1 MADGL
6 YLADGTFRTFSIES
20 LTTELATR
28 QNAGLYLGDVGG
40 WLTQLPDPDPV
51 LRKRA
56 EDAEVLMEL
65 AADDQVTTAMLARKY
80 RVQNC
85 QHYCFRPGAPDG
97 KDADAKARL
106 VHERF
111 VADLE
116 RTNLR
121 TIISSILD
129 APFYG
134 MTPLELLWELDG
146 GWWHLRDIVAR
157 PYHWFAFDQRNR
169 PLFRGAYGQSC
180 ADPVPLPESKFI
192 IAVHQPTYD
201 NPYGLR
207 LLSRCLWPVAFK
219 RGGLQFYAKFV
230 ERHGMPW
237 IVGNAPP
244 QAKDGEKR
252 EIAADLARMV
262 QDCVAVM
269 PAGSDVKFL
278 SAGTTQAQLHEDFL
292 ARQDRAISKVLMGQ
306 TLTIETDGKN
316 SLAAT
321 EAHKGV
327 ADDIAEADKAMVS
340 DVFNEICWV
349 YARVNVGPDVLAPLF
364 SYEEPEDLLSKADLD
379 LKLKSMGVKWLR
391 PHLEGDYGLKPDEF
405 DLEGEGT
412 PVDELAADKLQ
423 PNEKKDKEKDDS
435 AEDAEDAE
443 DEKGKDD
450 GKKKGPDFAA
460 PDDFTSAEDA
470 QARLDKAIDALL
482 PEVLKASAEFCSQV
496 ENAVE
501 SAKSFDELQLA
512 LADLLA
518 GKVEDDDLAKL
529 MGRSRKGGRRCRF
542 LSRKSS
548 PTPFSLMQPSPSGS
562 PAPSSPRRRRKPS
575 AKGRAAGPFTS
586 PGLPRRIW

>member
-1 MADGL
+1 MEKGL
-6 YLADGTFRTFSIES
+6 YLPDGSYKPLDVAD

-28 QNAGLYLGDVGG
+28 QNSGLYLGDVGG

-56 EDAEVLMEL
+56 EDAEILMEL
-65 AADDQVTTAMLARKY
+65 AADDQVTSAMLARKY

-85 QHYCFRPGAPDG
+85 PHYCFRPGAPDG
-97 KDADAKARL
+97 KDPDAKAKLVYERL
-106 VHERF
+106 

-134 MTPLELLWELDG
+134 MTPLELCWKLEG

-157 PYHWFAFDQRNR
+157 PYHWFAFDQRNQ

-180 ADPVPLPESKFI
+180 ADPVLLSELKFV

-207 LLSRCLWPVAFK
+207 LLSRCFWPVTFK
-219 RGGLQFYAKFV
+219 RGGQTFYTKFI

-237 IVGNAPP
+237 VVGTAP
-244 QAKDGEKR
+244 AKAEASEKR
-252 EIAADLARMV
+252 DMVAGLARMV
-262 QDCVAVM
+262 QDCVAVV
-269 PAGSDVKFL
+269 PAGADVKFMT
-278 SAGTTQAQLHEDFL
+278 AGTTQNQLHEQFL
-292 ARQDRAISKVLMGQ
+292 SRLDRAISKVLMGQ

-327 ADDIAEADKAMVS
+327 ADDIAEADKAMVA
-340 DVFNEICWV
+340 DVWNEICWV
-349 YARVNVGPDVLAPLF
+349 YARQNVGPDVLAPLF
-364 SYEEPEDLLSKADLD
+364 SYEEPQDLLSKADLD
-379 LKLKSMGVKWLR
+379 LKLKSMGAKWLR

-405 DLEGEGT
+405 ELEGEGT
-412 PVDELAADKLQ
+412 PVDELAAEKAG
-423 PNEKKDKEKDDS
+423 EKKPDAEGEDRDDLDEDKEDNEE
-435 AEDAEDAE
+435 EDNA
-443 DEKGKDD
+443 
-450 GKKKGPDFAA
+450 KKKGPDFAA
-460 PDDFTSAEDA
+460 PDDFASAEDA

-482 PEVLKASAEFCSQV
+482 PDALKASAEFCSQV

-529 MGRSRKGGRRCRF
+529 MERS
-542 LSRKSS
+542 
-548 PTPFSLMQPSPSGS
+548 MVM
-562 PAPSSPRRRRKPS
+562 
-575 AKGRAAGPFTS
+575 AAGFGAVAGKEDADAAS
-586 PGLPRRIW
+586 

>member
-1 MADGL
+1 MEKGL
-6 YLADGTFRTFSIES
+6 YLPDGSYKALDVAD

-28 QNAGLYLGDVGG
+28 RNAGLYLGDVGG

-56 EDAEVLMEL
+56 EDAEILQEL
-65 AADDQVTTAMLARKY
+65 VADDQVTTAMLARKY

-85 QHYCFRPGAPDG
+85 PHYCFRPGAPDG

-106 VHERF
+106 VYERL

-134 MTPLELLWELDG
+134 MTPLELCWELDG
-146 GWWHLRDIVAR
+146 GWWHLRDVVAR
-157 PYHWFAFDQRNR
+157 PYHWFAFDQQNR

-180 ADPVPLPESKFI
+180 ADPVLLSELKFV

-237 IVGNAPP
+237 IIGNAPP
-244 QAKDGEKR
+244 QAKAGEKR
-252 EIAADLARMV
+252 EIVADLARMV
-262 QDCVAVM
+262 QDCVAVI
-269 PAGSDVKFL
+269 PAGADVKFL
-278 SAGTTQAQLHEDFL
+278 TAGTTQNQLHEQFL

-327 ADDIAEADKAMVS
+327 ADDIAEADKAMVA

-349 YARVNVGPDVLAPLF
+349 YARQNVGPDVLAPLF
-364 SYEEPEDLLSKADLD
+364 SYEEPQNLLSKAELD
-379 LKLKSMGVKWLR
+379 LKLKSMGAKWLR

-405 DLEGEGT
+405 ELEGEGA
-412 PVDELAADKLQ
+412 PIDKIAAEKADK
-423 PNEKKDKEKDDS
+423 KKQDTSGEEPDEDKDDP
-435 AEDAEDAE
+435 AEGEE
-443 DEKGKDD
+443 EDD
-450 GKKKGPDFAA
+450 GSKKKGKGPEFAA
-460 PDDFTSAEDA
+460 SDGFASAEDA
-470 QARLDKAIDALL
+470 QERLDKAIDALL
-482 PEVLKASAEFCSQV
+482 PDALKASAEFCSQV

-529 MGRSRKGGRRCRF
+529 MERS
-542 LSRKSS
+542 
-548 PTPFSLMQPSPSGS
+548 MVM
-562 PAPSSPRRRRKPS
+562 
-575 AKGRAAGPFTS
+575 AAGFGAAAGKEDVDAAS
-586 PGLPRRIW
+586 

>member
-1 MADGL
+1 MEKGL
-6 YLADGTFRTFSIES
+6 YLPDGSYKQLDVAD

-28 QNAGLYLGDVGG
+28 RNAGLYLGDVGG

-56 EDAEVLMEL
+56 EDAEILQEL

-85 QHYCFRPGAPDG
+85 PHYCFRPGAQDG
-97 KDADAKARL
+97 KDPDAKARL
-106 VHERF
+106 VYERF

-116 RTNLR
+116 RANLR

-134 MTPLELLWELDG
+134 MTPLELCWELEG

-180 ADPVPLPESKFI
+180 ADPVPLSELKFV

-244 QAKDGEKR
+244 RAEAGEKR
-252 EIAADLARMV
+252 EIVAGLSRMV

-327 ADDIAEADKAMVS
+327 ADDIAEADKAMVA

-349 YARVNVGPDVLAPLF
+349 YAQQNVGPDVLAPLF
-364 SYEEPEDLLSKADLD
+364 AYEEPQDLLSKADLD
-379 LKLKSMGVKWLR
+379 LKLKSMGAKWLR

-405 DLEGEGT
+405 ELEGEGI
-412 PVDELAADKLQ
+412 PVDGLAAGKAG
-423 PNEKKDKEKDDS
+423 EKKPDVEGKDQDNP
-435 AEDAEDAE
+435 DGD
-443 DEKGKDD
+443 DEDD

-460 PDDFTSAEDA
+460 PDDFASAEDA

-482 PEVLKASAEFCSQV
+482 PDALKASAGFCSQV

-529 MGRSRKGGRRCRF
+529 MERS
-542 LSRKSS
+542 
-548 PTPFSLMQPSPSGS
+548 MVM
-562 PAPSSPRRRRKPS
+562 
-575 AKGRAAGPFTS
+575 AAGFGAAAGKEDADAAS
-586 PGLPRRIW
+586 

>member
-85 QHYCFRPGAPDG
+85 PHYCFRPGAPDG

-106 VHERF
+106 VYERL

-134 MTPLELLWELDG
+134 MTPLELCWELEG

-180 ADPVPLPESKFI
+180 ADPVLLSELKFV

-244 QAKDGEKR
+244 RAEAGEKR
-252 EIAADLARMV
+252 EIVADLARMV

-321 EAHKGV
+321 EAHKSV
-327 ADDIAEADKAMVS
+327 ADDIAEADKAMVA
-340 DVFNEICWV
+340 DVWNEICWV
-349 YARVNVGPDVLAPLF
+349 YARQNVGPDVLAPLF
-364 SYEEPEDLLSKADLD
+364 SYEEPQDLRSKAELD

-405 DLEGEGT
+405 ELEGEGT
-412 PVDELAADKLQ
+412 PVDELAAEKAG
-423 PNEKKDKEKDDS
+423 EKKPDAEGEDRDDLDEDKEDNEE
-435 AEDAEDAE
+435 EDNA
-443 DEKGKDD
+443 
-450 GKKKGPDFAA
+450 KKKGPDFAA

-482 PEVLKASAEFCSQV
+482 PDALKAGAEFCSQV
-496 ENAVE
+496 ENAVK
-501 SAKSFDELQLA
+501 SAKSFEELQLA

-529 MGRSRKGGRRCRF
+529 MERS
-542 LSRKSS
+542 
-548 PTPFSLMQPSPSGS
+548 MVM
-562 PAPSSPRRRRKPS
+562 
-575 AKGRAAGPFTS
+575 AAGFGAAAGKEDVDAAS
-586 PGLPRRIW
+586 

>member
-111 VADLE
+111 MADLE

-244 QAKDGEKR
+244 RAEAGEKR
-252 EIAADLARMV
+252 EIVAGLSRMV

-327 ADDIAEADKAMVS
+327 ADDIAEADKAMVA

-364 SYEEPEDLLSKADLD
+364 SYEEPQDLLSKADLD
-379 LKLKSMGVKWLR
+379 LKLESMGVKWLR
-391 PHLEGDYGLKPDEF
+391 PHLEGDYGLKSDEF

-412 PVDELAADKLQ
+412 PVDELAADKPQ
-423 PNEKKDKEKDDS
+423 PDEKKDKEKDDS

-460 PDDFTSAEDA
+460 PDDFASAEDA

-482 PEVLKASAEFCSQV
+482 PEALKASAEFCSQV

-512 LADLLA
+512 LADLLT

-529 MGRSRKGGRRCRF
+529 MERS
-542 LSRKSS
+542 
-548 PTPFSLMQPSPSGS
+548 MVM
-562 PAPSSPRRRRKPS
+562 
-575 AKGRAAGPFTS
+575 AAGFGAAAGKEDVDAAS
-586 PGLPRRIW
+586 

>member
-6 YLADGTFRTFSIES
+6 YLADGTFWAFSIES

-85 QHYCFRPGAPDG
+85 PHYCFRPGAPDG

-106 VHERF
+106 VYERL

-134 MTPLELLWELDG
+134 MTPLELCWELEG

-180 ADPVPLPESKFI
+180 ADPVLLSELKFV

-244 QAKDGEKR
+244 RAEAGEKR
-252 EIAADLARMV
+252 EIVADLARMV

-321 EAHKGV
+321 EAHKSV
-327 ADDIAEADKAMVS
+327 ADDIAEADKAMVA
-340 DVFNEICWV
+340 DVWNEICWV
-349 YARVNVGPDVLAPLF
+349 YARQNVGPDVLAPLF
-364 SYEEPEDLLSKADLD
+364 SYEEPQDLRSKAELD

-405 DLEGEGT
+405 ELEGEGT
-412 PVDELAADKLQ
+412 PVDELAAEKAG
-423 PNEKKDKEKDDS
+423 EKKPDAEGEDRDDLDEDKEDNEE
-435 AEDAEDAE
+435 EDNA
-443 DEKGKDD
+443 
-450 GKKKGPDFAA
+450 KKKGPDFAA

-482 PEVLKASAEFCSQV
+482 PDALKAGAEFCSQV
-496 ENAVE
+496 ENAVK
-501 SAKSFDELQLA
+501 SAKSFEELQLA

-529 MGRSRKGGRRCRF
+529 MERS
-542 LSRKSS
+542 
-548 PTPFSLMQPSPSGS
+548 MVM
-562 PAPSSPRRRRKPS
+562 
-575 AKGRAAGPFTS
+575 AAGFGAAAGKEDVDAAS
-586 PGLPRRIW
+586 

>member
-1 MADGL
+1 MEKGL
-6 YLADGTFRTFSIES
+6 YLPDGSYKPLDVFD

-85 QHYCFRPGAPDG
+85 PHYCFRPGAPDG

-106 VHERF
+106 VYERL

-134 MTPLELLWELDG
+134 MTPLELCWELEG

-157 PYHWFAFDQRNR
+157 PYHWFAFDQQNR

-180 ADPVPLPESKFI
+180 ADPVLLSELKFV

-237 IVGNAPP
+237 IVGNVPP
-244 QAKDGEKR
+244 RAEAGEKR
-252 EIAADLARMV
+252 EIVADLARMV

-321 EAHKGV
+321 EAHKSV
-327 ADDIAEADKAMVS
+327 ADDIAEADKAMVA
-340 DVFNEICWV
+340 DVWNEICWV
-349 YARVNVGPDVLAPLF
+349 YARQNVGPDVLAPLF
-364 SYEEPEDLLSKADLD
+364 SYEEPQDLRSKAELD

-405 DLEGEGT
+405 ELEGEGT
-412 PVDELAADKLQ
+412 PVDELAAEKAGEKKPDAEGEDRDDLDEDKED
-423 PNEKKDKEKDDS
+423 NEK
-435 AEDAEDAE
+435 EDNA
-443 DEKGKDD
+443 
-450 GKKKGPDFAA
+450 KKKGPDFAA

-482 PEVLKASAEFCSQV
+482 PDALKAGAEFCSQV
-496 ENAVE
+496 ENAVK
-501 SAKSFDELQLA
+501 SAKSFEELQLA

-529 MGRSRKGGRRCRF
+529 MERS
-542 LSRKSS
+542 
-548 PTPFSLMQPSPSGS
+548 MVM
-562 PAPSSPRRRRKPS
+562 
-575 AKGRAAGPFTS
+575 AAGFGAAAGKEDADAAS
-586 PGLPRRIW
+586 

>member
-1 MADGL
+1 MEKGL
-6 YLADGTFRTFSIES
+6 YLPDGSYKPLNVAD

-28 QNAGLYLGDVGG
+28 RNAGLYLGDVGG

-56 EDAEVLMEL
+56 EDAEILQEL

-85 QHYCFRPGAPDG
+85 SHYGFRAGAPDG
-97 KDADAKARL
+97 KEADAKARL
-106 VHERF
+106 VCERLM
-111 VADLE
+111 ADLE

-157 PYHWFAFDQRNR
+157 PYHWFAFDQQNR

-180 ADPVPLPESKFI
+180 ADPVLLPEFKFV

-230 ERHGMPW
+230 ERHGLPW
-237 IVGNAPP
+237 VVGSAS
-244 QAKDGEKR
+244 AKAEASEKR
-252 EIAADLARMV
+252 DMAANLARMV
-262 QDCVAVM
+262 QDCVAVI
-269 PAGSDVKFL
+269 PAGAEVKLL
-278 SAGTTQAQLHEDFL
+278 SSGTGQGQLHEDFL

-327 ADDIAEADKAMVS
+327 ADDIADADKALVA
-340 DVFNEICWV
+340 DVFNEICWT
-349 YARVNVGPDVLAPLF
+349 YARVNAGPDVLAPLF
-364 SYEEPEDLLSKADLD
+364 AYEEPEDLLSKADLD

-391 PHLEGDYGLKPDEF
+391 PHLEGDYGLKPEEF
-405 DLEGEGT
+405 ELEGEGA
-412 PVDELAADKLQ
+412 PVDEPAAEKPQPDK
-423 PNEKKDKEKDDS
+423 KDDS
-435 AEDAEDAE
+435 AEGAE
-443 DEKGKDD
+443 DEDSKEKDGD
-450 GKKKGPDFAA
+450 TKKKGPEFAA
-460 PDDFTSAEDA
+460 FADASSAEDA
-470 QARLDKAIDALL
+470 QVRLDKAIDALL
-482 PEVLKASAEFCSQV
+482 PDALKASAAFCSQV
-496 ENAVE
+496 ENTVA

-512 LADLLA
+512 LADLLT
-518 GKVEDDDLAKL
+518 GKVEDDEMAKV
-529 MGRSRKGGRRCRF
+529 MERS
-542 LSRKSS
+542 LI
-548 PTPFSLMQPSPSGS
+548 M
-562 PAPSSPRRRRKPS
+562 
-575 AKGRAAGPFTS
+575 AAGFGAAAGKEDADAAS
-586 PGLPRRIW
+586 

>member
-1 MADGL
+1 MEKGL
-6 YLADGTFRTFSIES
+6 YLPDGSYKPLDVAD

-56 EDAEVLMEL
+56 EDAEILREL
-65 AADDQVTTAMLARKY
+65 VADDQVTTAMLARKY

-85 QHYCFRPGAPDG
+85 PHYCFRPGAPDG
-97 KDADAKARL
+97 KDPDAKAKLVYERL
-106 VHERF
+106 

-157 PYHWFAFDQRNR
+157 PYHWFGFDQRNR

-180 ADPVPLPESKFI
+180 AEPVLLPEAKFV

-230 ERHGMPW
+230 ERHGIPW

-244 QAKDGEKR
+244 QAKATEKR
-252 EIAADLARMV
+252 EIAVDLSRMV

-278 SAGTTQAQLHEDFL
+278 TAGTTQAQLHEDFL

-327 ADDIAEADKAMVS
+327 ADDIAEADKAMVA
-340 DVFNEICWV
+340 DVWNEICWV
-349 YARVNVGPDVLAPLF
+349 YARQNVGPDVLAPLF
-364 SYEEPEDLLSKADLD
+364 AYEEPEDLSARADLD
-379 LKLKSMGVKWLR
+379 LKLKAMGAKWLR

-405 DLEGEGT
+405 ELEDEGT
-412 PVDELAADKLQ
+412 PVDELAADKA
-423 PNEKKDKEKDDS
+423 NRKKP
-435 AEDAEDAE
+435 DAEGKNQDDPDG
-443 DEKGKDD
+443 DEEDD

-460 PDDFTSAEDA
+460 PDDFASAEDA
-470 QARLDKAIDALL
+470 QERLDKAIDALL
-482 PEVLKASAEFCSQV
+482 PEALKASTEFCSQV
-496 ENAVE
+496 ENAVA
-501 SAKSFDELQLA
+501 SAKSFDELQLT

-518 GKVEDDDLAKL
+518 GKVENTELAKL
-529 MGRSRKGGRRCRF
+529 MERS
-542 LSRKSS
+542 
-548 PTPFSLMQPSPSGS
+548 MVM
-562 PAPSSPRRRRKPS
+562 
-575 AKGRAAGPFTS
+575 AAGFGAAAGKEDADAAS
-586 PGLPRRIW
+586 

>member
-1 MADGL
+1 MEKGL
-6 YLADGTFRTFSIES
+6 YLPDGSYKPLDVS
-20 LTTELATR
+20 DLTTELATR

-56 EDAEVLMEL
+56 EDAEILREL
-65 AADDQVTTAMLARKY
+65 VADDQVTTAMLARKY

-85 QHYCFRPGAPDG
+85 PHYCFRPGAPDG
-97 KDADAKARL
+97 KDPDDKAKLVYERL
-106 VHERF
+106 

-157 PYHWFAFDQRNR
+157 PYHWFGFDQRNR

-180 ADPVPLPESKFI
+180 AEPVLLPEAKFV

-244 QAKDGEKR
+244 QAKATEKR
-252 EIAADLARMV
+252 EIAADLSRMV

-278 SAGTTQAQLHEDFL
+278 TAGTTQAQLHEDFL

-327 ADDIAEADKAMVS
+327 ADDIAEADKAMVA

-349 YARVNVGPDVLAPLF
+349 YARQNVGPDVLAPLF
-364 SYEEPEDLLSKADLD
+364 AYEEPQDLLSRADLD
-379 LKLKSMGVKWLR
+379 LKIKSMGVKWLR

-405 DLEGEGT
+405 ELEGEGT
-412 PVDELAADKLQ
+412 PVDEPTTGKTG
-423 PNEKKDKEKDDS
+423 EKHSDVECKDQDDP
-435 AEDAEDAE
+435 DG
-443 DEKGKDD
+443 DEEDD

-460 PDDFTSAEDA
+460 PDDFASAEDA

-482 PEVLKASAEFCSQV
+482 PEALKASTEFCSQV
-496 ENAVE
+496 ENAVV
-501 SAKSFDELQLA
+501 SAKSFDELQLT

-518 GKVEDDDLAKL
+518 GKVENTELAKL
-529 MGRSRKGGRRCRF
+529 MERS
-542 LSRKSS
+542 
-548 PTPFSLMQPSPSGS
+548 MVM
-562 PAPSSPRRRRKPS
+562 
-575 AKGRAAGPFTS
+575 AAGFGAAAGKEDADAAS
-586 PGLPRRIW
+586 

>member
-6 YLADGTFRTFSIES
+6 YLADGTFRPFSIES

-28 QNAGLYLGDVGG
+28 RNAGLYLGDVGG

-56 EDAEVLMEL
+56 EDAEILGEL

-85 QHYCFRPGAPDG
+85 PHYCFRPGAQDG
-97 KDADAKARL
+97 KEADAKARL
-106 VHERF
+106 VHERLM
-111 VADLE
+111 ADLE
-116 RTNLR
+116 RANLR

-134 MTPLELLWELDG
+134 MTPLELCWELEG

-157 PYHWFAFDQRNR
+157 PYHWFAFDQQNR

-180 ADPVPLPESKFI
+180 ADPVLLSELKFV
-192 IAVHQPTYD
+192 IAVHQPSYD

-244 QAKDGEKR
+244 QAKAMEKR
-252 EIAADLARMV
+252 EIAVDLSRMV

-278 SAGTTQAQLHEDFL
+278 TAGTTQAQLHEDFL

-327 ADDIAEADKAMVS
+327 ADDIAEADKAMVA
-340 DVFNEICWV
+340 DAFNEICWV
-349 YARVNVGPDVLAPLF
+349 YARQNVGPDVLAPLF
-364 SYEEPEDLLSKADLD
+364 SYEEPQDLLSKADLD
-379 LKLKSMGVKWLR
+379 LKLKSMGAKWLR

-405 DLEGEGT
+405 ELEGEGT
-412 PVDELAADKLQ
+412 PVDEIAAEKADK
-423 PNEKKDKEKDDS
+423 KKQDTNGEEPDEDKDDP
-435 AEDAEDAE
+435 AEGEE
-443 DEKGKDD
+443 EEDD
-450 GKKKGPDFAA
+450 GSKKKGKGPEFAA
-460 PDDFTSAEDA
+460 SDGFASAEDA
-470 QARLDKAIDALL
+470 QERLDKAIDALL
-482 PEVLKASAEFCSQV
+482 PDALKASAEFCSQV

-501 SAKSFDELQLA
+501 SAKSFDDLQLA

-518 GKVEDDDLAKL
+518 GKVEDDELAKL
-529 MGRSRKGGRRCRF
+529 MERS
-542 LSRKSS
+542 
-548 PTPFSLMQPSPSGS
+548 MVM
-562 PAPSSPRRRRKPS
+562 
-575 AKGRAAGPFTS
+575 AAGFGAAAGKEDVDAAS
-586 PGLPRRIW
+586 

>member
-1 MADGL
+1 MEKGL
-6 YLADGTFRTFSIES
+6 YLPDGSYKALDVAD

-28 QNAGLYLGDVGG
+28 RNAGLYLGDVGG

-56 EDAEVLMEL
+56 EDAEILQEL

-85 QHYCFRPGAPDG
+85 PHYCFRPGAPDG

-106 VHERF
+106 VYERL

-134 MTPLELLWELDG
+134 MTPLELCWELEG

-157 PYHWFAFDQRNR
+157 PYHWFAFDQQNR

-180 ADPVPLPESKFI
+180 ADPVLLPEAKFV

-237 IVGNAPP
+237 VVGTAP
-244 QAKDGEKR
+244 AKAEANEKR
-252 EIAADLARMV
+252 DMVTGLSRMV
-262 QDCVAVM
+262 QDCVAVI
-269 PAGSDVKFL
+269 PAGAEIKLL
-278 SAGTTQAQLHEDFL
+278 SAGATQNQLHEQFL

-327 ADDIAEADKAMVS
+327 ADDIAEADKAMVA
-340 DVFNEICWV
+340 DVFNEICWT

-364 SYEEPEDLLSKADLD
+364 AYEEPQDLLSKADLD
-379 LKLKSMGVKWLR
+379 LKLKSMGAKWLR
-391 PHLEGDYGLKPDEF
+391 PHFEGDYGLKPDEF

-412 PVDELAADKLQ
+412 PVDELAADKADKGKKQ
-423 PNEKKDKEKDDS
+423 DAGREDSDDDKGDPTDDEEKEEDEEDDDS
-435 AEDAEDAE
+435 
-443 DEKGKDD
+443 
-450 GKKKGPDFAA
+450 KKKGPDFAA
-460 PDDFTSAEDA
+460 SDSFASAEDA
-470 QARLDKAIDALL
+470 QERLDKAIDALL
-482 PEVLKASAEFCSQV
+482 PDALKASAEFCSQV
-496 ENAVE
+496 ENAVA
-501 SAKSFDELQLA
+501 SAKSFDELQLE

-518 GKVEDDDLAKL
+518 GKIEDAKLAKL
-529 MGRSRKGGRRCRF
+529 MERS
-542 LSRKSS
+542 
-548 PTPFSLMQPSPSGS
+548 MVM
-562 PAPSSPRRRRKPS
+562 
-575 AKGRAAGPFTS
+575 AAGFGAAAGKEDADAAS
-586 PGLPRRIW
+586 RA

>member
-1 MADGL
+1 MEKGL
-6 YLADGTFRTFSIES
+6 YLPDGSYKALDVAD

-28 QNAGLYLGDVGG
+28 RNAGLYLGDVGG

-56 EDAEVLMEL
+56 EDAEILQEL

-85 QHYCFRPGAPDG
+85 PHYCFRPGAPDG

-106 VHERF
+106 VYERL

-134 MTPLELLWELDG
+134 MTPLELCWELEG

-157 PYHWFAFDQRNR
+157 PYHWFAFDQQNR

-180 ADPVPLPESKFI
+180 ADPVLLSELKFV
-192 IAVHQPTYD
+192 IAVHQPSYD

-244 QAKDGEKR
+244 QAKAMEKR
-252 EIAADLARMV
+252 EIAVDLSRMV

-278 SAGTTQAQLHEDFL
+278 TAGTTQAQLHEDFL

-327 ADDIAEADKAMVS
+327 ADDIAEADKAMVA
-340 DVFNEICWV
+340 DAFNEICWV
-349 YARVNVGPDVLAPLF
+349 YARQNVGPDVLAPLF
-364 SYEEPEDLLSKADLD
+364 SYEEPQDLLSKADLD
-379 LKLKSMGVKWLR
+379 LKLKSMGAKWLR

-405 DLEGEGT
+405 ELEGEGT
-412 PVDELAADKLQ
+412 PVDEIAAEKADK
-423 PNEKKDKEKDDS
+423 KKQDTNGEEPDEDKDDP
-435 AEDAEDAE
+435 AEGEE
-443 DEKGKDD
+443 EDD
-450 GKKKGPDFAA
+450 GSKKKGKGPEFAA
-460 PDDFTSAEDA
+460 SDGFASAEDA
-470 QARLDKAIDALL
+470 QERLDKAIDALL
-482 PEVLKASAEFCSQV
+482 PDALKASAEFCSKV

-529 MGRSRKGGRRCRF
+529 MERS
-542 LSRKSS
+542 
-548 PTPFSLMQPSPSGS
+548 MVM
-562 PAPSSPRRRRKPS
+562 
-575 AKGRAAGPFTS
+575 AAGFGAAAGKEDADAAS
-586 PGLPRRIW
+586 

>member
-111 VADLE
+111 MADLE

-180 ADPVPLPESKFI
+180 ADPVPLPESKFV

-244 QAKDGEKR
+244 QAKDMEKR
-252 EIAADLARMV
+252 EIVADLARMV

-327 ADDIAEADKAMVS
+327 ADDIAEADKVMVA

-412 PVDELAADKLQ
+412 PVDELAADKPQ
-423 PNEKKDKEKDDS
+423 PDEKKDKEKDDS
-435 AEDAEDAE
+435 AEDTEDAE

-450 GKKKGPDFAA
+450 AKKKGPDFAA

-529 MGRSRKGGRRCRF
+529 MERS
-542 LSRKSS
+542 
-548 PTPFSLMQPSPSGS
+548 MV
-562 PAPSSPRRRRKPS
+562 
-575 AKGRAAGPFTS
+575 RAAGFGAAAGKEDADAAS
-586 PGLPRRIW
+586 

>member
-85 QHYCFRPGAPDG
+85 PHYCFRPGAPDG

-106 VHERF
+106 VYERL

-134 MTPLELLWELDG
+134 MTPLELCWELEG

-180 ADPVPLPESKFI
+180 ADPVLLSELKFV

-244 QAKDGEKR
+244 RAEAGEKR
-252 EIAADLARMV
+252 EIVADLARMV

-321 EAHKGV
+321 EAHKSV
-327 ADDIAEADKAMVS
+327 ADDIAEADKAMVA

-349 YARVNVGPDVLAPLF
+349 YARQNVGPDVLAPLF
-364 SYEEPEDLLSKADLD
+364 SYEEPQDLRSKAELD

-412 PVDELAADKLQ
+412 PVDELAAEKAGEKKPDAEGEDRDDLDEDKED
-423 PNEKKDKEKDDS
+423 NEK
-435 AEDAEDAE
+435 EDNA
-443 DEKGKDD
+443 
-450 GKKKGPDFAA
+450 KKKGPDFAA

-482 PEVLKASAEFCSQV
+482 PDARKAGAEFCSQV
-496 ENAVE
+496 ENAVK
-501 SAKSFDELQLA
+501 SAKSFEELQLA

-529 MGRSRKGGRRCRF
+529 MERS
-542 LSRKSS
+542 
-548 PTPFSLMQPSPSGS
+548 MVM
-562 PAPSSPRRRRKPS
+562 
-575 AKGRAAGPFTS
+575 AAGFGAAAGKEDVDAAS
-586 PGLPRRIW
+586 

>member
-1 MADGL
+1 MEKGL
-6 YLADGTFRTFSIES
+6 YLPDGSYKPLDVFD

-28 QNAGLYLGDVGG
+28 RNAGLYLGDVGT

-65 AADDQVTTAMLARKY
+65 VADDQVTTAMLARKY

-85 QHYCFRPGAPDG
+85 PHYCFRPGAPDG

-106 VHERF
+106 VYERL

-134 MTPLELLWELDG
+134 MTPLELCWELEG

-157 PYHWFAFDQRNR
+157 PYHWFAFDQQNR

-180 ADPVPLPESKFI
+180 ADPVLLSELKFV
-192 IAVHQPTYD
+192 IAVHQPSYD

-244 QAKDGEKR
+244 QAKAMEKR
-252 EIAADLARMV
+252 EIAVDLSRMV

-278 SAGTTQAQLHEDFL
+278 TAGTTQAQLHEDFL

-327 ADDIAEADKAMVS
+327 ADDIAEADKAMVA
-340 DVFNEICWV
+340 DAFNEICWV
-349 YARVNVGPDVLAPLF
+349 YARQNVGPDVLAPLF
-364 SYEEPEDLLSKADLD
+364 SYEEPQDLLSKADLD
-379 LKLKSMGVKWLR
+379 LKLKSMGAKWLR

-405 DLEGEGT
+405 ELEGEGT
-412 PVDELAADKLQ
+412 PVDEIAAEKADK
-423 PNEKKDKEKDDS
+423 KKQDTNGEEPDEDKDDP
-435 AEDAEDAE
+435 AEGEE
-443 DEKGKDD
+443 EEDD
-450 GKKKGPDFAA
+450 GSKKKGKGPEFAA
-460 PDDFTSAEDA
+460 SDGFASAEDA
-470 QARLDKAIDALL
+470 QERLDKAIDALL
-482 PEVLKASAEFCSQV
+482 PDALKASAEFCSQV

-501 SAKSFDELQLA
+501 SAKSFDDLQLA

-518 GKVEDDDLAKL
+518 GKVEDDELAKL
-529 MGRSRKGGRRCRF
+529 MERS
-542 LSRKSS
+542 
-548 PTPFSLMQPSPSGS
+548 MVM
-562 PAPSSPRRRRKPS
+562 
-575 AKGRAAGPFTS
+575 AAGFGAAAGKEDVDAAS
-586 PGLPRRIW
+586 

>member
-1 MADGL
+1 MEKGL
-6 YLADGTFRTFSIES
+6 YLPDGSYKPLDVVD

-28 QNAGLYLGDVGG
+28 QNAGLYLGDVGA

-56 EDAEVLMEL
+56 EDAEILQEL
-65 AADDQVTTAMLARKY
+65 VADDQVTTAMLARKY

-85 QHYCFRPGAPDG
+85 PHYNFRPGAPDG
-97 KDADAKARL
+97 KDPDAKAKLVYERL
-106 VHERF
+106 

-180 ADPVPLPESKFI
+180 ADPVLLPEAKFV

-237 IVGNAPP
+237 VVGAAP
-244 QAKDGEKR
+244 AKAEASEKR
-252 EIAADLARMV
+252 DMVAGLSRMI
-262 QDCVAVM
+262 QDCVAVV
-269 PAGSDVKFL
+269 PAGADVKFL
-278 SAGTTQAQLHEDFL
+278 TAGTTQNQLHEQFL

-327 ADDIAEADKAMVS
+327 ADDIAEADKAMVA
-340 DVFNEICWV
+340 DTFNEICWV
-349 YARVNVGPDVLAPLF
+349 YARQNVGPDVLAPLF
-364 SYEEPEDLLSKADLD
+364 AYEEPADLLSKADLD
-379 LKLKSMGVKWLR
+379 LKLKSMGAKWLR

-405 DLEGEGT
+405 ELEGEGT
-412 PVDELAADKLQ
+412 PVDELAADK
-423 PNEKKDKEKDDS
+423 PDKGTPDREEPDEDKDDS
-435 AEDAEDAE
+435 TADEEKEEED
-443 DEKGKDD
+443 DD
-450 GKKKGPDFAA
+450 SKKKGPDFAA
-460 PDDFTSAEDA
+460 SDGFASAEDA
-470 QARLDKAIDALL
+470 QTRLDKVIDALL
-482 PEVLKASAEFCSQV
+482 PDALKASAEFCSQV
-496 ENAVE
+496 ENAID
-501 SAKSFDELQLA
+501 SAKSFDELQLE

-518 GKVEDDDLAKL
+518 GKIEDAKLAKL
-529 MGRSRKGGRRCRF
+529 MERS
-542 LSRKSS
+542 
-548 PTPFSLMQPSPSGS
+548 MVM
-562 PAPSSPRRRRKPS
+562 
-575 AKGRAAGPFTS
+575 AAGFGAAAGKEDADAAS
-586 PGLPRRIW
+586 RA

>member
-6 YLADGTFRTFSIES
+6 YLADGTFRTFSIDS

-85 QHYCFRPGAPDG
+85 PHYCFRPGAPDG

-106 VHERF
+106 VYERL

-134 MTPLELLWELDG
+134 MTPLELCWELEG

-180 ADPVPLPESKFI
+180 ADPVLLSELKFV

-244 QAKDGEKR
+244 RAEAGEKR
-252 EIAADLARMV
+252 EIVADLARMV

-321 EAHKGV
+321 EAHKSV
-327 ADDIAEADKAMVS
+327 ADDIAEADKAMVA
-340 DVFNEICWV
+340 DVWNEICWV
-349 YARVNVGPDVLAPLF
+349 YARQNVGPDVLAPLF
-364 SYEEPEDLLSKADLD
+364 SYEEPQDLRSKAELD

-405 DLEGEGT
+405 ELEGEGT
-412 PVDELAADKLQ
+412 PVDELAAEKAG
-423 PNEKKDKEKDDS
+423 EKKPDAEGEDRDDLDEDKEDNEE
-435 AEDAEDAE
+435 EDNA
-443 DEKGKDD
+443 
-450 GKKKGPDFAA
+450 KKKGPDFAA

-482 PEVLKASAEFCSQV
+482 PDALKAGAEFCSQV
-496 ENAVE
+496 ENAVK
-501 SAKSFDELQLA
+501 SAKSFEELQLA

-529 MGRSRKGGRRCRF
+529 MERS
-542 LSRKSS
+542 
-548 PTPFSLMQPSPSGS
+548 MVM
-562 PAPSSPRRRRKPS
+562 
-575 AKGRAAGPFTS
+575 AAGFGAAAGKEDVDAAS
-586 PGLPRRIW
+586 

>member
-1 MADGL
+1 MEKGL
-6 YLADGTFRTFSIES
+6 YLPDGSYKALDVAD

-28 QNAGLYLGDVGG
+28 RNAGLYLGDVGG

-56 EDAEVLMEL
+56 EDAEILQEL

-85 QHYCFRPGAPDG
+85 PHYCFRPGAPDG

-106 VHERF
+106 VYERL

-134 MTPLELLWELDG
+134 MTPLELCWELGG

-157 PYHWFAFDQRNR
+157 PYHWFAFDQQNR

-180 ADPVPLPESKFI
+180 ADPVLLSELKFV
-192 IAVHQPTYD
+192 IAVHQPSYD

-244 QAKDGEKR
+244 QAKAMEKR
-252 EIAADLARMV
+252 EIAVDLSRMV

-278 SAGTTQAQLHEDFL
+278 TAGTTQAQLHEDFL

-327 ADDIAEADKAMVS
+327 ADDIAEADKAMVA
-340 DVFNEICWV
+340 DAFNEICWV
-349 YARVNVGPDVLAPLF
+349 YARQNVGPDVLAPLF
-364 SYEEPEDLLSKADLD
+364 SYEEPQDLLSKADLD
-379 LKLKSMGVKWLR
+379 LKLKSMGAKWLR

-405 DLEGEGT
+405 ELEGEGT
-412 PVDELAADKLQ
+412 PVDEIAAEKADK
-423 PNEKKDKEKDDS
+423 KKQDTNGEEPDEDKDDP
-435 AEDAEDAE
+435 AEGEE
-443 DEKGKDD
+443 EDD
-450 GKKKGPDFAA
+450 GSKKKGKGPEFAA
-460 PDDFTSAEDA
+460 SDGFASAEDA
-470 QARLDKAIDALL
+470 QERLDKAIDALL
-482 PEVLKASAEFCSQV
+482 PDALKASAEFCSKV

-529 MGRSRKGGRRCRF
+529 MERS
-542 LSRKSS
+542 
-548 PTPFSLMQPSPSGS
+548 MVM
-562 PAPSSPRRRRKPS
+562 
-575 AKGRAAGPFTS
+575 AAGFGAAAGKEDADAAS
-586 PGLPRRIW
+586 

>member
-1 MADGL
+1 MEKGL
-6 YLADGTFRTFSIES
+6 YLPDGSYKPLDVAD

-28 QNAGLYLGDVGG
+28 RNAGLYLGDVGG

-56 EDAEVLMEL
+56 EDAEILQEL

-85 QHYCFRPGAPDG
+85 PHYCFRPGAPDG
-97 KDADAKARL
+97 KDPDAKARL
-106 VHERF
+106 VYERF

-116 RTNLR
+116 RANLR

-134 MTPLELLWELDG
+134 MTPLELCWELEG

-157 PYHWFAFDQRNR
+157 PYHWFAFDQQNR

-180 ADPVPLPESKFI
+180 ADPVLLSELKFV
-192 IAVHQPTYD
+192 IAVHQPSYD

-244 QAKDGEKR
+244 LAEAGEKR
-252 EIAADLARMV
+252 EIVADLARMV

-327 ADDIAEADKAMVS
+327 ADDIAEADKAMVA

-349 YARVNVGPDVLAPLF
+349 YAQQNFGPDVLAPLF
-364 SYEEPEDLLSKADLD
+364 ANEEPQDLLSKADLD
-379 LKLKSMGVKWLR
+379 LKLKSMGAKWLR

-405 DLEGEGT
+405 ELEGEDA
-412 PVDELAADKLQ
+412 PIDELAADKLQ

-443 DEKGKDD
+443 AEKGKDD

-460 PDDFTSAEDA
+460 PDDFASAEDT

-482 PEVLKASAEFCSQV
+482 PDALKSSAEFCSQV
-496 ENAVE
+496 ENAVV
-501 SAKSFDELQLA
+501 SAKSFDELQLT
-512 LADLLA
+512 LADLLT

-529 MGRSRKGGRRCRF
+529 MERS
-542 LSRKSS
+542 
-548 PTPFSLMQPSPSGS
+548 MVM
-562 PAPSSPRRRRKPS
+562 
-575 AKGRAAGPFTS
+575 AAGFGAAAGKEDVDAAS
-586 PGLPRRIW
+586 

>member
-85 QHYCFRPGAPDG
+85 PHYCFRPGAPDG

-106 VHERF
+106 VYERL

-134 MTPLELLWELDG
+134 VTPLELCWELEG

-180 ADPVPLPESKFI
+180 ADPVLLSELKFV

-244 QAKDGEKR
+244 RAEAGEKR
-252 EIAADLARMV
+252 EIVADLARMV

-321 EAHKGV
+321 EAHKSV
-327 ADDIAEADKAMVS
+327 ADDIAEADKAMVA

-349 YARVNVGPDVLAPLF
+349 YARQNVGPDVLAPLF
-364 SYEEPEDLLSKADLD
+364 SYEEPQDLRSKAELD

-412 PVDELAADKLQ
+412 PVDELAAEKAGEKKPDAEGEDRDDLDEDKED
-423 PNEKKDKEKDDS
+423 NEK
-435 AEDAEDAE
+435 EDNA
-443 DEKGKDD
+443 
-450 GKKKGPDFAA
+450 KKKGPDFAA

-482 PEVLKASAEFCSQV
+482 PDALKAGAEFCSQV
-496 ENAVE
+496 ENAVK
-501 SAKSFDELQLA
+501 SAKSFEELQLA

-518 GKVEDDDLAKL
+518 GKVEGDDLAKL
-529 MGRSRKGGRRCRF
+529 MERS
-542 LSRKSS
+542 
-548 PTPFSLMQPSPSGS
+548 MVM
-562 PAPSSPRRRRKPS
+562 
-575 AKGRAAGPFTS
+575 AAGFGAAAGKEDVDAAS
-586 PGLPRRIW
+586 

>member
-1 MADGL
+1 M
-6 YLADGTFRTFSIES
+6 
-20 LTTELATR
+20 
-28 QNAGLYLGDVGG
+28 GG

-85 QHYCFRPGAPDG
+85 PHYCFRPGAPDG

-106 VHERF
+106 VYERL

-134 MTPLELLWELDG
+134 MTPLELCWELEG

-180 ADPVPLPESKFI
+180 ADPVLLSELKFV

-244 QAKDGEKR
+244 RAEAGEKR
-252 EIAADLARMV
+252 EIVADLARMV

-321 EAHKGV
+321 EAHKSV
-327 ADDIAEADKAMVS
+327 ADDIAEADKAMVA

-349 YARVNVGPDVLAPLF
+349 YARQNVGPDVLAPLF
-364 SYEEPEDLLSKADLD
+364 SYEEPQDLRSKAELD

-412 PVDELAADKLQ
+412 PVDELAAEKAGEKKPDAEGEDRDDLDEDKED
-423 PNEKKDKEKDDS
+423 NEK
-435 AEDAEDAE
+435 EDNA
-443 DEKGKDD
+443 
-450 GKKKGPDFAA
+450 KKKGPDFAA

-482 PEVLKASAEFCSQV
+482 PDALKAGAEFCSQV
-496 ENAVE
+496 ENAVK
-501 SAKSFDELQLA
+501 SAKSFEELQLA

-529 MGRSRKGGRRCRF
+529 MERS
-542 LSRKSS
+542 
-548 PTPFSLMQPSPSGS
+548 MVM
-562 PAPSSPRRRRKPS
+562 
-575 AKGRAAGPFTS
+575 AAGFGAAAGKEDVDAAS
-586 PGLPRRIW
+586 

>member
-111 VADLE
+111 MADLE

-244 QAKDGEKR
+244 RAEAGEKR
-252 EIAADLARMV
+252 EIVAGLSRMV

-327 ADDIAEADKAMVS
+327 ADDIAEADKAMVA

-391 PHLEGDYGLKPDEF
+391 PHLEGDYGLKSDEF

-460 PDDFTSAEDA
+460 PDDFASAEDA

-482 PEVLKASAEFCSQV
+482 PEALKASAEFCSQV

-512 LADLLA
+512 LADLLT

-529 MGRSRKGGRRCRF
+529 MERS
-542 LSRKSS
+542 
-548 PTPFSLMQPSPSGS
+548 MVM
-562 PAPSSPRRRRKPS
+562 
-575 AKGRAAGPFTS
+575 AAGFGAAAGKEDADAAS
-586 PGLPRRIW
+586 